1 MENLTVDSVYGIGL
15 YEAARD
21 LGSIEEFQSILI
33 DIRELLNNNP
43 EILTLLKAPTID
55 ASERKSI
62 ASNIFEG
69 KVSPEILNFIF
80 LLIDKR
86 RIGQFIGITKNF
98 DRICDEN
105 NGITKGEIFS
115 TVPLSVDQLNKFEVE
130 TGKLLRKR
138 VELKNQIDKS
148 ILGGIKIYIDGKYI
162 DASVRGRLDELKE
175 KIL

>member
-1 MENLTVDSVYGIGL
+1 MENLTVDSVYGSGL

-21 LGSIEEFQSILI
+21 LGAIEEFQSTLFE
-33 DIRELLNNNP
+33 IRELFNENP
-43 EILTLLKAPTID
+43 EFMVLLKAPTID
-55 ASERKSI
+55 ASERKKL
-62 ASNIFEG
+62 ADNVFEG
-69 KVSPEILNFIF
+69 NISQEILNFIH

-86 RIGQFIGITKNF
+86 RIAQFIGITKNF
-98 DRICDEN
+98 EKICDEK

-115 TVPLSVDQLNKFEVE
+115 TIPLNEDQLTKFETE
-130 TGKLLRKR
+130 ISKLLRKR

-148 ILGGIKIYIDGKYI
+148 ILGGIKIYVEGKFI